1 MKYVLSAIFAFVPVG
16 LWADTPEIISVK
28 AGLTSGSW
36 RFDVT
41 MRHND
46 EGWEHY
52 ADGWGVYDLDGREL
66 GYRVLLHPH
75 VNEQPFTR
83 SLNAVVIPTSV
94 TSVVLRPHDSIHG
107 DGEDFA
113 VELDWG
119 AND

>member
-1 MKYVLSAIFAFVPVG
+1 MKLPLAILLTLAPT
-16 LWADTPEIISVK
+16 LAAADTPEIIAVK
-28 AGLTSGSW
+28 ASEASGAW

-41 MRHND
+41 VRHND

-94 TSVVLRPHDSIHG
+94 KSIVIRPHDSIHG

-113 VELDWG
+113 VELDW
-119 AND
+119 DR